1 MKNGLWNSLPTF
13 LFALASADDLP
24 AICEFL
30 APFVERQQLLQ
41 RTDSEIGTLIKH
53 GFIACSGST
62 IIGFAAVE
70 VYSQAGGDQALAV
83 APSFQRQ
90 GIGHHL
96 VQMCVERAQREN
108 VVELMAITSSEALFM
123 DCGFHYSL
131 PNQKRGCSSTPRSID
146 EHVGEPRGKPKESRR
161 VSFDVASF
169 HASPVDQLK
178 SVGKPKETRSVSEG
192 FFDFSNK
199 PPSLCDTS
207 TSSSRILKAQHLRA

>member
-1 MKNGLWNSLPTF
+1 ME
-13 LFALASADDLP
+13 FAPNVSFRAASADDLP

-70 VYSQAGGDQALAV
+70 VYSRKLAEIQALAV

-131 PNQKRGCSSTPRSID
+131 PNQKRALFINP
-146 EHVGEPRGKPKESRR
+146 
-161 VSFDVASF
+161 
-169 HASPVDQLK
+169 
-178 SVGKPKETRSVSEG
+178 
-192 FFDFSNK
+192 
-199 PPSLCDTS
+199 
-207 TSSSRILKAQHLRA
+207 